1 MCGRFVMFR
10 SLDEYVQ
17 ELDPKH
23 DLFKAADK
31 TPVERYNIA
40 PSTDV
45 PIIHTHPD
53 GPQISS
59 VHWGWKREVTWP
71 KPKVVQPINARIETI
86 AKGRF
91 YKDLFPDHRALI
103 PSDGWYEWVQ
113 EVPGEKKQP
122 FFIRLRS
129 HKPMFF
135 AGLAQVEPG
144 PSPDEPPGFLII
156 TADAEGGMVDV
167 HDRRPVVL
175 SPEIAREWLQPDLTK
190 DRAKEIAR
198 DRGEPADEFE
208 WYPVSKDV
216 GNVRNKGAYLIKSI
230 T

>member
-59 VHWGWKREVTWP
+59 VHWG
-71 KPKVVQPINARIETI
+71 
-86 AKGRF
+86 
-91 YKDLFPDHRALI
+91 
-103 PSDGWYEWVQ
+103 
-113 EVPGEKKQP
+113 
-122 FFIRLRS
+122 
-129 HKPMFF
+129 
-135 AGLAQVEPG
+135 
-144 PSPDEPPGFLII
+144 
-156 TADAEGGMVDV
+156 
-167 HDRRPVVL
+167 
-175 SPEIAREWLQPDLTK
+175 
-190 DRAKEIAR
+190 
-198 DRGEPADEFE
+198 
-208 WYPVSKDV
+208 
-216 GNVRNKGAYLIKSI
+216 
-230 T
+230 